1 MSFICFNSVVSFSWL
16 FNNNRKGVRMSKR
29 KTVRKN
35 LSPMLIPP
43 AVDVD
48 LIRQEKNLLTL
59 GLFAA
64 TSEKQ
69 TLRRIEREE
78 LRDGHTVRTVSEFR
92 ASPEYG
98 LPTTYDCDKM
108 MALMKIADEDR
119 DERGQVVNPIT
130 FSGYQFIKVLDQ
142 ERNADRYDDINRWGQ
157 RMTDVTIMSKDTVFL
172 ASKKKFSTDTFHVF
186 TRFKGS
192 GISNLDGTNPQQ
204 QRFEVELAQWLI
216 DNMNQRF
223 VVLQD
228 HEAYKKLSRPISK
241 GLYGFVHITFAA
253 SGGRPIEKDYLH
265 LCNEL
270 GTKAYPHLSRI
281 KQTMG
286 PSFDE
291 LVSIGYLSKWD
302 VLPMITKKGYKV
314 RLEIGSVL
322 AEFLRRH
329 SSSRKALPDKVIDDR
344 VIDAAQQE
352 AIQSLLDH
360 GVVPDRA
367 RELVQTYGC
376 ERVIDVVDFQ
386 SNQAKTNTK
395 IQNLAG
401 LIIFSLTN
409 NLPIPVSY
417 TSIRLRKEAQTK
429 AQAADQRRQRDAEV
443 RIAYEEAKEA
453 ALDKAFTQ
461 RFSPSQLQ
469 AHILATVASRGGD
482 DLFKRVT
489 ADQKQVLAMQLIKK
503 EVRDELEFPE
513 FEEWSDSQSQGN
525 LFLTPGT
532 SEGRR
537 ANAM

>member
-1 MSFICFNSVVSFSWL
+1 
-16 FNNNRKGVRMSKR
+16 
-29 KTVRKN
+29 
-35 LSPMLIPP
+35 
-43 AVDVD
+43 
-48 LIRQEKNLLTL
+48 
-59 GLFAA
+59 
-64 TSEKQ
+64 
-69 TLRRIEREE
+69 
-78 LRDGHTVRTVSEFR
+78 
-92 ASPEYG
+92 
-98 LPTTYDCDKM
+98 
-108 MALMKIADEDR
+108 
-119 DERGQVVNPIT
+119 
-130 FSGYQFIKVLDQ
+130 
-142 ERNADRYDDINRWGQ
+142 
-157 RMTDVTIMSKDTVFL
+157 
-172 ASKKKFSTDTFHVF
+172 
-186 TRFKGS
+186 
-192 GISNLDGTNPQQ
+192 
-204 QRFEVELAQWLI
+204 
-216 DNMNQRF
+216 
-223 VVLQD
+223 
-228 HEAYKKLSRPISK
+228 
-241 GLYGFVHITFAA
+241 
-253 SGGRPIEKDYLH
+253 
-265 LCNEL
+265 
-270 GTKAYPHLSRI
+270 
-281 KQTMG
+281 MG

-302 VLPMITKKGYKV
+302 VLPMITKKGYKI

-417 TSIRLRKEAQTK
+417 ASIRLRKEAQTK